1 MRSVRAFC
9 LFLSISD
16 YVKNE
21 TFMKIAVITLLILLT
36 VAVSLAQVVNNRRY
50 REMQD
55 VKGIL
60 SPYVLLSAVLFL
72 VVDLAFSSSCDSSL
86 MTCLMFSLTGM
97 FLLTSS
103 LWEADKIRRWAVV
116 AVAGNVFLSI
126 WQIVSVTVLSKP
138 IPDTTTMLFT
148 GCMLVC
154 LDGLFIAG
162 LASRVRSV
170 KSVMKTGTVWA
181 NVGLGTDAFY
191 LLVCTGIVSMYF
203 CISAAAETS
212 DGVHAAIAALLLGGE
227 MVAYGYRI
235 LNDSLFVLWRKQEQ
249 RIVESLKV
257 TSVESASD
265 MSRIDEVYKDI
276 YERVVAYFEREK
288 PFLHSELTMNDLV
301 KVLYSNKLYISR
313 AISQFTGRNFCQFVN
328 YYRIKYSTE
337 CFKANHDL
345 KIHEISSMSGFN
357 SIVTFNMAFRLY
369 MGENPSDWCRKEKGR
384 YVKGK
389 K

>member
-1 MRSVRAFC
+1 
-9 LFLSISD
+9 
-16 YVKNE
+16 
-21 TFMKIAVITLLILLT
+21 MKIAVITLLILLAVT
-36 VAVSLAQVVNNRRY
+36 VSFAQVTSNRRY
-50 REMQD
+50 GEMRD

-60 SPYVLLSAVLFL
+60 SPYVLLSAVMAMA
-72 VVDLAFSSSCDSSL
+72 VDLAFSSSCGSSL
-86 MTCLMFSLTGM
+86 TACLMFSLTGM

-103 LWEADKIRRWAVV
+103 LWETDKIRRWAVV
-116 AVAGNVFLSI
+116 AVVGNVFLSI
-126 WQIVSVTVLSKP
+126 WQIVSATVLSKP
-138 IPDTTTMLFT
+138 IPGSVAML
-148 GCMLVC
+148 LVCCLLAC

-170 KSVMKTGTVWA
+170 KAVMKTGTVWA
-181 NVGLGTDAFY
+181 NVGLGTDVFY
-191 LLVCTGIVSMYF
+191 LLVCTGIVSIYF
-203 CISAAAETS
+203 CISAVAETS
-212 DGVHAAIAALLLGGE
+212 VGVHAALTALLLGGE
-227 MVAYGYRI
+227 LVAYGYRI
-235 LNDSLFVLWRKQEQ
+235 LTDSLFVLWRKQEQ

-288 PFLHSELTMNDLV
+288 PFLDSELTINDLV

-345 KIHEISSMSGFN
+345 KIHEMSSMSGFN

>member
-1 MRSVRAFC
+1 MRSVSAFC
-9 LFLSISD
+9 LFLSIRD

-21 TFMKIAVITLLILLT
+21 TFMKIAVITLLILLAVT
-36 VAVSLAQVVNNRRY
+36 VSFAQVTSNRRY
-50 REMQD
+50 GEMRD

-60 SPYVLLSAVLFL
+60 SPYVLLSAVMAMA
-72 VVDLAFSSSCDSSL
+72 VDLAFSSSCGSSL
-86 MTCLMFSLTGM
+86 TACLMFSLTGM

-103 LWEADKIRRWAVV
+103 LWETDKIRRWAVV
-116 AVAGNVFLSI
+116 AVVGNVFLSI
-126 WQIVSVTVLSKP
+126 WQIVSATVLSKP
-138 IPDTTTMLFT
+138 IPDSVAML
-148 GCMLVC
+148 LVCCLLAC

-170 KSVMKTGTVWA
+170 KAVMKTGTVWA

-191 LLVCTGIVSMYF
+191 LLVCTGIVSIYF
-203 CISAAAETS
+203 CISAVAETS
-212 DGVHAAIAALLLGGE
+212 VGVHAAVTALLLGGE
-227 MVAYGYRI
+227 LVAYGYRI
-235 LNDSLFVLWRKQEQ
+235 LTDSLFVLWRKQEQ

-288 PFLHSELTMNDLV
+288 PFLDSELTINDLV

-345 KIHEISSMSGFN
+345 KIHEMSSMSGFN

>member
-1 MRSVRAFC
+1 
-9 LFLSISD
+9 
-16 YVKNE
+16 
-21 TFMKIAVITLLILLT
+21 MKIAVITLLILLM
-36 VAVSLAQVVNNRRY
+36 VVVSLAQLVSNMKY
-50 REMQD
+50 REIQD
-55 VKGIL
+55 VKGTV
-60 SPYVLLSAVLFL
+60 SPYVFMSAVLAL
-72 VVDLAFSSSCDSSL
+72 VVDLAVCPSCGPC
-86 MTCLMFSLTGM
+86 MTACLMMSLTGM

-103 LWEADKIRRWAVV
+103 LWETDKMRRWGFV
-116 AVAGNVFLSI
+116 AVAGNVLLVL
-126 WQIVSVTVLSKP
+126 WQAASAAGVLRPMPDSVMMAVTGG
-138 IPDTTTMLFT
+138 MLI
-148 GCMLVC
+148 CH
-154 LDGLFIAG
+154 DWLFVAG
-162 LASRVRSV
+162 LVSRVRSV
-170 KSVMKTGTVWA
+170 KTVMKTGTVWA
-181 NVGLGTDAFY
+181 NVGLGTDALY
-191 LLVCTGIVSMYF
+191 LLACTGIVSVYF
-203 CISAAAETS
+203 CISAIAGTS
-212 DGVHAAIAALLLGGE
+212 VGVHAALTSLLLGGE

-235 LNDSLFVLWRKQEQ
+235 LTDSLFVLWRKQEQ

-288 PFLHSELTMNDLV
+288 PFLDSDLTINDLV

-345 KIHEISSMSGFN
+345 KIHEMSSMSGFN
-357 SIVTFNMAFRLY
+357 SIVSFNMAFRLY

>member
-1 MRSVRAFC
+1 MA
-9 LFLSISD
+9 
-16 YVKNE
+16 
-21 TFMKIAVITLLILLT
+21 
-36 VAVSLAQVVNNRRY
+36 
-50 REMQD
+50 
-55 VKGIL
+55 
-60 SPYVLLSAVLFL
+60 
-72 VVDLAFSSSCDSSL
+72 
-86 MTCLMFSLTGM
+86 
-97 FLLTSS
+97 
-103 LWEADKIRRWAVV
+103 
-116 AVAGNVFLSI
+116 
-126 WQIVSVTVLSKP
+126 
-138 IPDTTTMLFT
+138 
-148 GCMLVC
+148 
-154 LDGLFIAG
+154 
-162 LASRVRSV
+162 
-170 KSVMKTGTVWA
+170 
-181 NVGLGTDAFY
+181 
-191 LLVCTGIVSMYF
+191 
-203 CISAAAETS
+203 
-212 DGVHAAIAALLLGGE
+212 
-227 MVAYGYRI
+227 AYGYRI
-235 LNDSLFVLWRKQEQ
+235 LNDSLFVLWRTQEQ

-288 PFLHSELTMNDLV
+288 PFLDSELTINDLV

>member
-1 MRSVRAFC
+1 MRSVSAFC
-9 LFLSISD
+9 LFLSIRD

-21 TFMKIAVITLLILLT
+21 TFMKIAVITLLILLAVT
-36 VAVSLAQVVNNRRY
+36 VSFAQVTSNRRY
-50 REMQD
+50 GEMRD

-60 SPYVLLSAVLFL
+60 SPYVLLSAVMAMA
-72 VVDLAFSSSCDSSL
+72 VDLAFSSSCGSSL
-86 MTCLMFSLTGM
+86 TACLMFSLTGM

-103 LWEADKIRRWAVV
+103 LWETDKIRRWAVV
-116 AVAGNVFLSI
+116 AVVGNVFLSI
-126 WQIVSVTVLSKP
+126 WQIVSATVLSKP
-138 IPDTTTMLFT
+138 IPGSVAML
-148 GCMLVC
+148 LVCCLLAC

-170 KSVMKTGTVWA
+170 KAVMKTGTVWA
-181 NVGLGTDAFY
+181 NVGLGTDVFY
-191 LLVCTGIVSMYF
+191 LLVCTGIVSIYF
-203 CISAAAETS
+203 CISAVAETS
-212 DGVHAAIAALLLGGE
+212 VGVHAAVTALLLGGE
-227 MVAYGYRI
+227 LVAYGYRI
-235 LNDSLFVLWRKQEQ
+235 LTDSLFVLWRKQEQ

-288 PFLHSELTMNDLV
+288 PFLDSELTINDLV

-345 KIHEISSMSGFN
+345 KIHEMSSMSGFN